1 MFLAHVRICR
11 TLAVLSLF
19 LGGFAPSAPAADSPT
34 AGELN
39 QKGLEASRRG
49 SFNEAIVQWQ
59 EAADF
64 MDRQGHRGEAADLH
78 LRLAEAYKA
87 LGRYASAA
95 EHLATA
101 QRVSVELGDH
111 SRQTRVLAR
120 FGALAVASGQYAEAE
135 DFLVQALRQ
144 AKDLAQ
150 PELIAMVQNDLGN
163 LYQLQQRNA
172 EALQA
177 YTDSLAASSSL
188 SNRWLGAQTHINQAM
203 ALIKL
208 NRYEEA
214 KEQLAL
220 AWTDL
225 EAVAPSHDHVYAF
238 LTVGLAYDRLRPAL
252 PSEQANLIQASFHA
266 YRQAA
271 DESDSLPDHRAAS
284 YAWGYLGALYETE
297 QRYQDALELTRRAV
311 LAGQQAV
318 APESLY
324 RWHWQTGR
332 LLVKLGNPNEAIE
345 AYRRAAFVI
354 RSVRTELFT
363 ASNPS
368 AVPFRQA
375 AGGLYYELADLLLQ
389 RAASAPG
396 EEAEPTLREAR
407 DTVELL
413 KADELRNY
421 FGDECVD
428 AARSRIASLEEVA
441 TTAAVIYPI
450 LLPDR
455 LELLVSLP
463 GELRRVAVPMS
474 ADQVTREVRQLR
486 HFLEKRSTN
495 EYLPHAQQLYDWLIR
510 PLQTLWRDRQPT
522 TLVFVPDGPLRTI
535 PMAALHDGTG
545 FLIQQYAVA
554 TTPGLTLTDPQPLK
568 RQSVQALSAGLTES
582 VQGFPALPYV
592 EEETRSVNRF
602 FGGDLL
608 LNRDFVVP
616 RVESELREH
625 PFSIVHIASHGQFS
639 SDAKNSFLLAY
650 DDKLTMDR
658 LDRFVGVMRYRTE
671 PLGLL
676 TLSAC
681 ETAAGD
687 DRAALGLAG
696 VAIKAGARSAL
707 ATLWSI
713 NDESSAHLIR
723 EFYRNLLDPS
733 LSKAVALQRAQ
744 LALLGHPMYRHP
756 AYWAPFLL
764 LNNWL

>member
-1 MFLAHVRICR
+1 M
-11 TLAVLSLF
+11 
-19 LGGFAPSAPAADSPT
+19 G
-34 AGELN
+34 
-39 QKGLEASRRG
+39 
-49 SFNEAIVQWQ
+49 
-59 EAADF
+59 
-64 MDRQGHRGEAADLH
+64 DR
-78 LRLAEAYKA
+78 
-87 LGRYASAA
+87 
-95 EHLATA
+95 
-101 QRVSVELGDH
+101 
-111 SRQTRVLAR
+111 SRQTRILAR
-120 FGALAVASGQYAEAE
+120 FGALAAASGQFVEAE
-135 DFLVQALRQ
+135 DFLAQALRQ
-144 AKDLAQ
+144 AKDQAD

-163 LYQLQQRNA
+163 LYQLQQREA
-172 EALQA
+172 EAVQA

-188 SNRWLGAQTHINQAM
+188 SNRWLGAQARINQAM

-208 NRYEEA
+208 SRYYVA
-214 KEQLAL
+214 KDQLAL

-225 EAVAPSHDHVYAF
+225 EAVAPSHDHVYAM
-238 LTVGLAYDRLRPAL
+238 LAVGLAYDKLRPAL
-252 PSEQANLIQASFHA
+252 PSEQANLIKASFLA
-266 YRQAA
+266 YSRAA
-271 DESDSLPDHRAAS
+271 EESDSLTDHRAAS
-284 YAWGYLGALYETE
+284 YAWGYLGALYEVD
-297 QRYQDALELTRRAV
+297 QRYEDALELTRRAV

-332 LLVKLGNPNEAIE
+332 VLVKLGKPNEAIE
-345 AYRRAAFVI
+345 AYRRAAFVL
-354 RSVRTELFT
+354 RSVRAQLLA
-363 ASNPS
+363 ASGPS
-368 AVPFRQA
+368 SVPFRQA

-389 RAASAPG
+389 RAASGPG
-396 EEAEPTLREAR
+396 AEAEPVLREAR

-413 KADELRNY
+413 KVDELRNY

-428 AARSRIASLEEVA
+428 SARSRIASLEQVA

-463 GELRRVAVPMS
+463 GGLQRVAIPVP
-474 ADQVTREVRQLR
+474 ADQVTDEIRRLR

-510 PLQTLWRDRQPT
+510 PLAALWADHRPT

-535 PMAALHDGTG
+535 PMAALHDGTR

-554 TTPGLTLTDPQPLK
+554 TTPGLTLTDPQPLR
-568 RQSVQALSAGLTES
+568 RQTVQALSAGLGVS
-582 VQGFPALPYV
+582 VQGFPALPFV
-592 EEETRSVNRF
+592 EEEARSVNRF
-602 FGGDLL
+602 YGGDLL
-608 LNRDFVVP
+608 LNRDFMVS
-616 RVESELREH
+616 RVESELKEH
-625 PFSIVHIASHGQFS
+625 PFSIVHIASHGQFE
-639 SDAKNSFLLAY
+639 SDPKKSFLLAY
-650 DDKLTMDR
+650 DGKLTMDR
-658 LDRFVGVMRYRTE
+658 LDRFVGLMRYRDE

-681 ETAAGD
+681 ETAEGD

-713 NDESSAHLIR
+713 NDESTSQLIR
-723 EFYRNLLDPS
+723 EFYQHLLDPS

-744 LALLGHPMYRHP
+744 LALLDHPIHRHP